1 MSRFRIL
8 AVCTANICRSPMVE
22 ILLRRRLDPDVFE
35 VASAGLLGWRQ
46 APVDSMVVLEL
57 ERLGARADGFAS
69 RGLEDQ
75 MIDTADLI
83 LTATRAHRSEV
94 ISRYPSALRRT
105 FTVREFAR
113 LVENMIGVSSPAE
126 MVAEACRRRS
136 EAGDDIDLPD
146 PFRGPPDVH
155 RMVADHIS
163 AAVTVIAE
171 RLSVVVDSPARP
183 RRFPVQPPRN

>member
-1 MSRFRIL
+1 MSRFRVL

-22 ILLRRRLDPDVFE
+22 ILLRQRLDPDVFE
-35 VASAGLLGWRQ
+35 VTSAGLQGWRE

-69 RGLEDQ
+69 RGLEAQ
-75 MIDTADLI
+75 MVDAADLI

-94 ISRYPSALRRT
+94 ISRHPNALRRT
-105 FTVREFAR
+105 FTVREFAG

-126 MVAEACRRRS
+126 MVAEAYRRRS

-146 PFRGPPDVH
+146 PFRCPPDVH
-155 RMVADHIS
+155 RVVADHIS
-163 AAVTVIAE
+163 AAVAVIAE
-171 RLSVVVDSPARP
+171 RLSVVVY
-183 RRFPVQPPRN
+183 